1 MSAVTS
7 LIASILDIYVLVLI
21 VRLVFDYITMFA
33 RDWRPTGPVLVLAE
47 VLYSLTDPPLNAIRR
62 VVPPL
67 RLGSISLDMG
77 FLILIFGVS
86 ILRNVF
92 AGL

>member
-7 LIASILDIYVLVLI
+7 LIATLLDIYILI
-21 VRLVFDYITMFA
+21 LILRLVFDYITMFA
-33 RDWRPTGPVLVLAE
+33 RDWRPRGAVLVLAE
-47 VLYSLTDPPLNAIRR
+47 ALYSLTDPPLNAIRR
-62 VVPPL
+62 FVPPL
-67 RLGSISLDMG
+67 RLGSISLDLG

-92 AGL
+92 LGL

>member
-7 LIASILDIYVLVLI
+7 LIASLLDIYILI
-21 VRLVFDYITMFA
+21 LILRLVFDYITMFA
-33 RDWRPTGPVLVLAE
+33 REWRPRGMVLVLAE
-47 VLYSLTDPPLNAIRR
+47 ALYSLTDPPLNAIRR
-62 VVPPL
+62 FVPPL
-67 RLGSISLDMG
+67 RLGSISLDLG

-92 AGL
+92 LGL

>member
-1 MSAVTS
+1 MSSITS
-7 LIASILDIYVLVLI
+7 LIASLLDIYVLVLI

-47 VLYSLTDPPLNAIRR
+47 ALYSLTDPPLNAIRR

-67 RLGSISLDMG
+67 RLGSISLDLG
-77 FLILIFGVS
+77 FLILIFAVS

-92 AGL
+92 AAM

>member
-7 LIASILDIYVLVLI
+7 LIASLLDIYILI
-21 VRLVFDYITMFA
+21 LILRLVFDYITMFA
-33 RDWRPTGPVLVLAE
+33 RDWRPRGAVLVLAE
-47 VLYSLTDPPLNAIRR
+47 ILYSLTDPPLNAIRR
-62 VVPPL
+62 FVPPL
-67 RLGSISLDMG
+67 RLGSISLDLG

-92 AGL
+92 LGL

>member
-7 LIASILDIYVLVLI
+7 LIASLLDIYILI
-21 VRLVFDYITMFA
+21 LILRLVFDYITMFA
-33 RDWRPTGPVLVLAE
+33 RDWRPRGAVLVLAE
-47 VLYSLTDPPLNAIRR
+47 ALYSLTDPPLNAIRR
-62 VVPPL
+62 FVPPL
-67 RLGSISLDMG
+67 RLGSISLDLG

-92 AGL
+92 LGL

>member
-1 MSAVTS
+1 MSAITS
-7 LIASILDIYVLVLI
+7 LIASLLDVYILILI
-21 VRLVFDYITMFA
+21 LRLVFDYITMFA
-33 RDWRPTGPVLVLAE
+33 RDWRPRGMVLVLAE
-47 VLYSLTDPPLNAIRR
+47 TLYSLTDPPLNALRR

-67 RLGSISLDMG
+67 RLGSISLDLG

-92 AGL
+92 LSL

>member
-1 MSAVTS
+1 MSAITS
-7 LIASILDIYVLVLI
+7 LIASLLDIYILVLI
-21 VRLVFDYITMFA
+21 LRLVFDYITMFA
-33 RDWRPTGPVLVLAE
+33 RDWRPRGLVLVLAE
-47 VLYSLTDPPLNAIRR
+47 TLYSLTDPPLNALRR

-67 RLGSISLDMG
+67 RLGSISLDLG

-92 AGL
+92 LSL

>member
-1 MSAVTS
+1 MSAITS
-7 LIASILDIYVLVLI
+7 LIATILDIYVLVLI
-21 VRLVFDYITMFA
+21 IRLVFDYITMFA
-33 RDWRPTGPVLVLAE
+33 RDWRPAGPVLVLAE

-67 RLGSISLDMG
+67 RLGTISIDMG

>member
-1 MSAVTS
+1 MSAITS
-7 LIASILDIYVLVLI
+7 LIASLLDIYILVLI
-21 VRLVFDYITMFA
+21 LRLVFDYITMFA
-33 RDWRPTGPVLVLAE
+33 RDWRPRGLVLVLAE
-47 VLYSLTDPPLNAIRR
+47 ALYSLTDPPLNALRR

-67 RLGSISLDMG
+67 RLGSISLDLG

-92 AGL
+92 LSL

>member
-1 MSAVTS
+1 MSAIAG
-7 LIASILDIYVLVLI
+7 LIASLLDIYVLVLI

-33 RDWRPTGPVLVLAE
+33 RDWRPRGAVLVLAE
-47 VLYSLTDPPLNAIRR
+47 TLYSLTEPPLNAIRR

-67 RLGSISLDMG
+67 RLGSISLDLG
-77 FLILIFGVS
+77 FLILIFGIS

-92 AGL
+92 ASL

>member
-1 MSAVTS
+1 MSAIAG
-7 LIASILDIYVLVLI
+7 LIASLRDIYVLVLI

-33 RDWRPTGPVLVLAE
+33 RDWRPRGAVLVLAE
-47 VLYSLTDPPLNAIRR
+47 TLYSLTDPPLNAIRR

-67 RLGSISLDMG
+67 RLGSISLDLG
-77 FLILIFGVS
+77 FLILIFGIS

-92 AGL
+92 ASL

>member
-1 MSAVTS
+1 MSAVSS

>member
-1 MSAVTS
+1 MSAIAG
-7 LIASILDIYVLVLI
+7 LIASLLDIYVLVLI

-33 RDWRPTGPVLVLAE
+33 RDWRPRGAVLVLAE
-47 VLYSLTDPPLNAIRR
+47 TLYSLTDPPLNAIRR

-67 RLGSISLDMG
+67 RLGSISLDLG
-77 FLILIFGVS
+77 FLILIFGIS

-92 AGL
+92 AAL

>member
-7 LIASILDIYVLVLI
+7 LIASLLDIYILI
-21 VRLVFDYITMFA
+21 LILRLVFDYITMFA
-33 RDWRPTGPVLVLAE
+33 RDWRPRGAVLVLAE
-47 VLYSLTDPPLNAIRR
+47 TLYSLTDPPLNAIRR
-62 VVPPL
+62 FVPPL
-67 RLGSISLDMG
+67 RLGSISLDLG

-92 AGL
+92 LGL

>member
-1 MSAVTS
+1 MTSITS
-7 LIASILDIYVLVLI
+7 LIASLLDIYVLVLL

-33 RDWRPTGPVLVLAE
+33 RSWRPKGPVLLLAE
-47 VLYSLTDPPLNAIRR
+47 ALYTLTDPPLNAIRK
-62 VVPPL
+62 VIPPL
-67 RLGSISLDMG
+67 RLGGVAIDFG

-86 ILRNVF
+86 ILRNIF

>member
-7 LIASILDIYVLVLI
+7 LIASLLDIYILI
-21 VRLVFDYITMFA
+21 LNVRLVFDYITTFA
-33 RDWRPTGPVLVLAE
+33 RDWRPRGAVLVLAE
-47 VLYSLTDPPLNAIRR
+47 ALYSLTHPPLNAIRR
-62 VVPPL
+62 FVPPL
-67 RLGSISLDMG
+67 RLGSISLDLG

-92 AGL
+92 LGL

>member
-1 MSAVTS
+1 VSSITS
-7 LIASILDIYVLVLI
+7 LIASLLDIYVLVLI

-47 VLYSLTDPPLNAIRR
+47 ALYSLTDPPLNAIRR

-67 RLGSISLDMG
+67 RLGSISLDLG
-77 FLILIFGVS
+77 FLILIFAVS

-92 AGL
+92 AAM